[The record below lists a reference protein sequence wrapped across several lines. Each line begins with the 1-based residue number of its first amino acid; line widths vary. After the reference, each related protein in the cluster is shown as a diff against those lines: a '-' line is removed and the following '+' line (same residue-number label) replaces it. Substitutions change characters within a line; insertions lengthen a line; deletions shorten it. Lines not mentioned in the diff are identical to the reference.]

1 MHHKIVCVR
10 GLEGG
15 GGVAI
20 EYYGK
25 FSAEYLNTFIVAGG
39 GDMTGWPKERKRH
52 PSSSRKR

>member
-10 GLEGG
+10 RLEGEG
-15 GGVAI
+15 RGVVLNI
-20 EYYGK
+20 MVN
-25 FSAEYLNTFIVAGG
+25 SPEYLNTFIVAGG